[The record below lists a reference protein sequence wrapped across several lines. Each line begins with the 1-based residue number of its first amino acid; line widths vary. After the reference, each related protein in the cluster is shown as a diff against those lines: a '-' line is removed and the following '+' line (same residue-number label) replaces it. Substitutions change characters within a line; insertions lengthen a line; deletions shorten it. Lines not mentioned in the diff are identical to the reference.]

1 MRCPTSALWRETD
14 VKVMFG
20 VYCVVI
26 VAGLAL
32 AFLVGVMGR

>member
-1 MRCPTSALWRETD
+1 
-14 VKVMFG
+14 MFG
-20 VYCVVI
+20 AYCVVI